1 MREID
6 RAAPGTPFRRRF
18 DNGPPGG
25 SEGGVEDMI
34 ERRALFCG
42 IAAAALAKPALAQ
55 AWPARPIRLVVGF
68 PPGGTTDIAARILI
82 EPLSQRL
89 GQSVVVENRPGGSGG
104 NIGADV
110 VAKAEPDGYTLLMQT
125 VSSGAINHGLY
136 GPRMPHRPDA
146 MTAVALVV
154 KVPNAIF
161 VTNALPVR
169 TLQELVDY
177 AKARPG
183 RLNIGSSGVGTSLH
197 MTGELLKQ
205 AAGIDLTHV
214 PFRGAGPMLQ
224 EVIAG
229 RIEVAVDN
237 LPSVVG
243 HLREGRL
250 RPLAVTTSVRSPA
263 LPEVPTTAEAGYPS
277 VEATAWFG
285 VTAPARTPRDIVNR
299 LAQAIN
305 ASLADPAIWKRFE
318 DLGGMK
324 PGLTPDGLSTPE
336 TFQRFIDAEIQKW
349 AEVVRRGNITVD

>member
-1 MREID
+1 
-6 RAAPGTPFRRRF
+6 
-18 DNGPPGG
+18 
-25 SEGGVEDMI
+25 MI
-34 ERRALFCG
+34 ERRALLGG
-42 IAAAALAKPALAQ
+42 IAATALAAPAFAQ

-68 PPGGTTDIAARILI
+68 PPGGTTDLAARVLL
-82 EPLSQRL
+82 EPLTQRL
-89 GQSVVVENRPGGSGG
+89 GQNVVIENRPGGAGG

-110 VAKAEPDGYTLLMQT
+110 VAKADPDGYTVLMQT

-136 GPRMPHRPDA
+136 RERMPHRPDA

-154 KVPNAIF
+154 KVPNAIY

-205 AAGIDLTHV
+205 AAGIDMTHV

-224 EVIAG
+224 EIIAG
-229 RIEVAVDN
+229 RVEVGVDN
-237 LPSVVG
+237 LPSVIG

-250 RPLAVTTSVRSPA
+250 RPLAVTTATRTPA
-263 LPEVPTTAEAGYPS
+263 LPDVPTTAQAGFPA

-285 VTAPARTPRDIVNR
+285 VTAPARTPQPIVDRLARDI
-299 LAQAIN
+299 N
-305 ASLADPAIWKRFE
+305 ACLADPVVWGRLE
-318 DLGGMK
+318 DLGGQK
-324 PGLTPDGLSTPE
+324 PGLTPDGLSTPA
-336 TFQRFIDAEIQKW
+336 TFQAFIDAEIVKW

>member
-1 MREID
+1 
-6 RAAPGTPFRRRF
+6 
-18 DNGPPGG
+18 
-25 SEGGVEDMI
+25 MI
-34 ERRALFCG
+34 NRRALLG
-42 IAAAALAKPALAQ
+42 AIAATPLAAPAFAQ

-68 PPGGTTDIAARILI
+68 PPGGTTDIAARLLI
-82 EPLSQRL
+82 EPLTQRL

-110 VAKAEPDGYTLLMQT
+110 VAKAEPDGYTILMQT

-136 GPRMPHRPDA
+136 GARMPHRPDA
-146 MTAVALVV
+146 MTGVALVV

-161 VTNALPVR
+161 VNNNLPVR
-169 TLQELVDY
+169 TLRELVDY

-183 RLNIGSSGVGTSLH
+183 QLNIGSSGIGTSLH

-250 RPLAVTTSVRSPA
+250 RPIAVTTNVRTPA
-263 LPEVPTTAEAGYPS
+263 LPDVPTTAEAGFPA

-285 VTAPARTPRDIVNR
+285 ITAPARTPRPIIDRIAREVN
-299 LAQAIN
+299 AA
-305 ASLADPAIWKRFE
+305 LADAAIWRRFE

-324 PGLTPDGLSTPE
+324 PGLSPDGLSTPD
-336 TFQRFIDAEIQKW
+336 TFQRFIDAEIVKW
-349 AEVVRRGNITVD
+349 GEVVRRGNITVN

>member
-1 MREID
+1 MID
-6 RAAPGTPFRRRF
+6 
-18 DNGPPGG
+18 
-25 SEGGVEDMI
+25 
-34 ERRALFCG
+34 RRALLG
-42 IAAAALAKPALAQ
+42 AITAVPLAAPAFAQ
-55 AWPARPIRLVVGF
+55 AWPSRPVRLVVGF
-68 PPGGTTDIAARILI
+68 PPGGTTDIAARILL
-82 EPLSQRL
+82 EPLSRRL
-89 GQSVVVENRPGGSGG
+89 GQNVVVENRPGGSGG
-104 NIGADV
+104 NVGADV
-110 VAKAEPDGYTLLMQT
+110 VAKADPDGYTLLMQT

-136 GPRMPHRPDA
+136 GQRMPHRPDA

-161 VTNALPVR
+161 VTPSLPVR
-169 TLQELVDY
+169 TLAELVEY
-177 AKARPG
+177 VKARPG

-205 AAGIDLTHV
+205 AAGLDMTHV

-250 RPLAVTTSVRSPA
+250 RPLAVTTNVRTPA
-263 LPEVPTTAEAGYPS
+263 LPDVPTTAEAGFPA

-285 VTAPARTPRDIVNR
+285 VTAPARTPPEIIERVARDV
-299 LAQAIN
+299 N
-305 ASLADPAIWKRFE
+305 ASLADAAVWRRFE

-324 PGLTPDGLSTPE
+324 PGLTPDGLSTPAA
-336 TFQRFIDAEIQKW
+336 FQRFIDAEIVKW